1 MHDVYLPAQMV
12 EQIALPWNRLT
23 RVYGDGI
30 AGSGGSSAT
39 DCAGADRATQL
50 FR

>member
-1 MHDVYLPAQMV
+1 ME
-12 EQIALPWNRLT
+12 EQIAFPWNRLT
-23 RVYGDGI
+23 RVYGDSI
-30 AGSGGSSAT
+30 AGSGGGGAT